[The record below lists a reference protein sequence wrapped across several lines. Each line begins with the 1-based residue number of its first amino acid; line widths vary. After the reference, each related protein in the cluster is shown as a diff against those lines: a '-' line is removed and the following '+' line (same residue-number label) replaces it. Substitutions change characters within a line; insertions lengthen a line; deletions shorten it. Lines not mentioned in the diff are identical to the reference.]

1 MGVAGS
7 DVTWV
12 SVWCRQ
18 YSVNFGH
25 AVLVV
30 DEGADAQGDPEPE
43 AESGADLVKH
53 SSALALVIL
62 VIQKVFDS

>member
-25 AVLVV
+25 AVLVE
-30 DEGADAQGDPEPE
+30 DEGADAARDPEPE